1 MNRLDGLET
10 KARAKGWRR
19 SAFLVAVA
27 IAALLV
33 WANFAELE
41 EVAVA
46 SGEVV
51 PQGQIKMIQHLEG
64 GIISQIFVTEGGT
77 VQAGD
82 PLLQLD
88 RGISGSNRDEI
99 QIELDSLIL
108 TRSRLIAESQ
118 GNELRFPEEQ
128 ASRRP
133 ELVRAEP
140 VSYTHLTLPTICS
153 V

>member
-1 MNRLDGLET
+1 MSRLDGLET
-10 KARAKGWRR
+10 MARARGWRR
-19 SAFLVAVA
+19 SAFLVTLSIAV
-27 IAALLV
+27 LLV

-51 PQGQIKMIQHLEG
+51 PQGQIKIIQHLEG

-77 VQAGD
+77 VKAGD

-108 TRSRLIAESQ
+108 TRARLVAESQ
-118 GNELRFPEEQ
+118 GTELHFPEEQ
-128 ASRRP
+128 ATRRP
-133 ELVRAEP
+133 ELVRAE
-140 VSYTHLTLPTICS
+140 
-153 V
+153 